1 MVLTVLVSSKL
12 HWTRL
17 KDKGNGDVLDDK
29 DEDNG
34 IMEEE
39 NFGCQIRIVI
49 GRFRV
54 RMNEEGN
61 NHM

>member
-1 MVLTVLVSSKL
+1 
-12 HWTRL
+12 
-17 KDKGNGDVLDDK
+17 VLDDK